1 MRNTTY
7 RVNVTQEGNS
17 LTVDSVEKLRKF
29 NQHRSEWQSVAKS
42 TFSVSN
48 KDASTLKFS
57 KKRKRKENPPSVV
70 VLITLLPPL
79 ERVGDFFCLRI

>member
-29 NQHRSEWQSVAKS
+29 NQYRSEWTKVAKS
-42 TFSVSN
+42 TFTASN
-48 KDASTLKFS
+48 KDASTLKYS
-57 KKRKRKENPPSVV
+57 KKRKS
-70 VLITLLPPL
+70 
-79 ERVGDFFCLRI
+79 

>member
-29 NQHRSEWQSVAKS
+29 NQYRSEWQSVAKS
-42 TFSVSN
+42 TFSVSSQ
-48 KDASTLKFS
+48 DAGALKFS
-57 KKRKRKENPPSVV
+57 KKRKRK
-70 VLITLLPPL
+70 
-79 ERVGDFFCLRI
+79 

>member
-29 NQHRSEWQSVAKS
+29 NQHRSEWEKVAKS
-42 TFSVSN
+42 TLTASN
-48 KDASTLKFS
+48 KDATTLKFS
-57 KKRKRKENPPSVV
+57 KRKRK
-70 VLITLLPPL
+70 
-79 ERVGDFFCLRI
+79 

>member
-29 NQHRSEWQSVAKS
+29 NQHRSEWQKVAKS

-48 KDASTLKFS
+48 IDADTLKFS
-57 KKRKRKENPPSVV
+57 KRRRK
-70 VLITLLPPL
+70 
-79 ERVGDFFCLRI
+79 

>member
-29 NQHRSEWQSVAKS
+29 NQHRSEWLKVAKS
-42 TFSVSN
+42 TFTASN
-48 KDASTLKFS
+48 KDATTLKFS
-57 KKRKRKENPPSVV
+57 RRKRK
-70 VLITLLPPL
+70 
-79 ERVGDFFCLRI
+79 

>member
-29 NQHRSEWQSVAKS
+29 NQHRSEWQKVSKS

-48 KDASTLKFS
+48 KDDDTLKFS
-57 KKRKRKENPPSVV
+57 KRRRK
-70 VLITLLPPL
+70 
-79 ERVGDFFCLRI
+79 

>member
-29 NQHRSEWQSVAKS
+29 NQHRSEWQKVSKS
-42 TFSVSN
+42 TFTASN
-48 KDASTLKFS
+48 KDATTLKFS
-57 KKRKRKENPPSVV
+57 KRKRN
-70 VLITLLPPL
+70 
-79 ERVGDFFCLRI
+79 

>member
-29 NQHRSEWQSVAKS
+29 NQHRSEWQKVAKS
-42 TFSVSN
+42 TVTASN

-57 KKRKRKENPPSVV
+57 KRR
-70 VLITLLPPL
+70 
-79 ERVGDFFCLRI
+79 R

>member
-7 RVNVTQEGNS
+7 RVNVTQAGNS

-57 KKRKRKENPPSVV
+57 KKRKRK
-70 VLITLLPPL
+70 
-79 ERVGDFFCLRI
+79 

>member
-29 NQHRSEWQSVAKS
+29 NQHRSEWQKVAKS
-42 TFSVSN
+42 TFAASN
-48 KDASTLKFS
+48 KDANTLKFS
-57 KKRKRKENPPSVV
+57 KRKRK
-70 VLITLLPPL
+70 
-79 ERVGDFFCLRI
+79 

>member
-29 NQHRSEWQSVAKS
+29 NQHRSEWQKVAKS

-48 KDASTLKFS
+48 KDADTLKFS
-57 KKRKRKENPPSVV
+57 KRRRK
-70 VLITLLPPL
+70 
-79 ERVGDFFCLRI
+79 

>member
-29 NQHRSEWQSVAKS
+29 NQYRSEWQSVAKS
-42 TFSVSN
+42 TFLVSSQ
-48 KDASTLKFS
+48 DTGALKFS
-57 KKRKRKENPPSVV
+57 KKRKRK
-70 VLITLLPPL
+70 
-79 ERVGDFFCLRI
+79 

>member
-29 NQHRSEWQSVAKS
+29 NQHRSEWTKVANS
-42 TFSVSN
+42 TFTASN
-48 KDASTLKFS
+48 KDASTLKYS
-57 KKRKRKENPPSVV
+57 KKRKS
-70 VLITLLPPL
+70 
-79 ERVGDFFCLRI
+79 